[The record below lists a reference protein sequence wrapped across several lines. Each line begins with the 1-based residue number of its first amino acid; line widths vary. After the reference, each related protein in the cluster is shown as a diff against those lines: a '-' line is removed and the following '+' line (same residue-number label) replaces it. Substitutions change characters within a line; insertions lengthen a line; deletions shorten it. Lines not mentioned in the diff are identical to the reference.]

1 MIKLNYK
8 DHDYNILE
16 QKPNDQFHK
25 IRFESSKTPKYAKP
39 ENPSMHEKM
48 HVKQKINE
56 KEGVHWTYR
65 LRERDSLQ
73 EKWRKMTKNL
83 SGALPSRR
91 ERKKLE
97 KVLRK
102 LFEQVKSE
110 FLRNLI
116 HKF

>member
-1 MIKLNYK
+1 MFN
-8 DHDYNILE
+8 
-16 QKPNDQFHK
+16 FTK
-25 IRFESSKTPKYAKP
+25 IWFVSSKTPKYAKS
-39 ENPSMHEKM
+39 ENNPSMHGKM

-91 ERKKLE
+91 ERKKFE
-97 KVLRK
+97 KV
-102 LFEQVKSE
+102 
-110 FLRNLI
+110 I
-116 HKF
+116 

>member
-1 MIKLNYK
+1 MIKLNHK

-25 IRFESSKTPKYAKP
+25 IRFESSKTPKYAKSKN
-39 ENPSMHEKM
+39 NPSMHEKM

-56 KEGVHWTYR
+56 KERVIWTYR

-73 EKWRKMTKNL
+73 EKWRKTTKNL

-91 ERKKLE
+91 ERKKFE
-97 KVLRK
+97 K
-102 LFEQVKSE
+102 
-110 FLRNLI
+110 NL
-116 HKF
+116 KK